1 MILTK
6 KKFFIAIVISLLF
19 VLGMLSFSGCKKSDP
34 YCYLL
39 CEDEITLMMNT
50 NSSSADV
57 KLITNTQYEISWDN
71 EIIDYDINLGKVT
84 AKQSGKTKISLSFYK
99 NKQRYSQSVS
109 IIVKNAVF
117 ATDLSVKSSYTL
129 FMGSEKNKLS
139 ADVSTLSG
147 EEYNLG
153 FSYDVLDEN
162 ILTSSGDNLMPVR
175 EGSTQVVIKA
185 VSGYNEETKE
195 FMYISRTSEVFV
207 EKQVTDLELELYDS
221 EKVVLS
227 PVENVYSLFNGTK
240 NDETIL
246 YYLKLRSTARISHY
260 TILKANENQLWT
272 DDTGISKE
280 VVDDYTVFLPIKP
293 EKFGESMLSIVLANS
308 NGDSVFVSSPLR
320 IHVYSYLQ
328 DSNIFVGSPIS
339 YKNKTECKSVSKDE
353 LTNFEQDV
361 NTGKYIL
368 YKINNQ
374 VGFYDLAI
382 TNKNYF
388 YGLIFF
394 DNYDANCY
402 NSVSAI
408 AENLT
413 ISQISDNI
421 FWFETQEVGDAKIEI
436 EATAIDQSVFKR
448 TYYYYAHNVVLQN
461 YVAVESGNMNIILG
475 DELDFSIANLSPAYA
490 TYSCELVEIE
500 NNNVLEINGFCAT
513 AKNVGT
519 ARLELRVD
527 NTTFYYTVTV
537 SDGTSIDIT
546 VESLEFDGENY
557 LAILF
562 VSDFEEYFTGLLVLE
577 DGQVE
582 YNRIGKRFYI
592 TSGKSFSN
600 IMLYFDYQSET
611 ILKQVLIDWSNT

>member
-6 KKFFIAIVISLLF
+6 KKFFIAVFISLLF
-19 VLGMLSFSGCKKSDP
+19 VLNMLLFSGCKGPDP

-57 KLITNTQYEISWDN
+57 KLITNTQYEISWDD
-71 EIIDYDINLGKVT
+71 EIIDYDISLGKVT

-99 NKQRYSQSVS
+99 NKQRYNQSVT

-117 ATDLSVKSSYTL
+117 ATDLSVKSGYTL
-129 FMGSEKNKLS
+129 FMGSERNKLS
-139 ADVSTLSG
+139 AEISTLSG
-147 EEYNLG
+147 EQYNLG
-153 FSYDVLDEN
+153 LSYKVLDES
-162 ILTSSGDNLMPVR
+162 ILTSNGESLTPVM
-175 EGSTQVVIKA
+175 EGSTQVEIKA
-185 VSGYNEETKE
+185 ISGYNEETKE
-195 FMYISRTSEVFV
+195 FMYISRLCEVFV
-207 EKQVTDLELELYDS
+207 ERQITDLDLELFDF

-227 PVENVYSLFNGTK
+227 QDENVYSLFNGTK
-240 NDETIL
+240 NNETIL
-246 YYLKLRSTARISHY
+246 YYLRLRSTAKISHY

-272 DDTGISKE
+272 DDTNLLKE
-280 VVDDYTVFLPIKP
+280 VVDDYTIFLPIKP
-293 EKFGESMLSIVLANS
+293 LNFGESMLSVVLVNS
-308 NGDSVFVSSPLR
+308 NGDSVFVSSPLK

-328 DSNIFVGSPIS
+328 DSNVFVGSPIS
-339 YKNKTECKSVSKDE
+339 YKNKTECKFVSKGD
-353 LTNFEQDV
+353 LISFDQDT
-361 NTGKYIL
+361 NTGKYDL

-394 DNYDANCY
+394 DNYDTNCY

-421 FWFETQEVGDAKIEI
+421 FWFETQEVGNAKIEI

-448 TYYYYAHNVVLQN
+448 TYYFYVHNVVLEN
-461 YVAVESGNMNIILG
+461 YVAIESGNMNILLG
-475 DELDFSIANLSPAYA
+475 DQLDFSIANLSPAYA
-490 TYSCELVEIE
+490 TYSCQLVEIE
-500 NNNVLEINGFCAT
+500 NNDVLEIEGFCAV

-527 NTTFYYTVTV
+527 NTTFYYTIVV
-537 SDGTSIDIT
+537 DDGTNIDVTI
-546 VESLEFDGENY
+546 ENLEFDGENY
-557 LAILF
+557 LAVLL
-562 VSDFEEYFTGLLVLE
+562 VSDFEEYFTELSVLE
-577 DGQVE
+577 DGQAE

-592 TSGKSFSN
+592 TSNKQFSS
-600 IMLYFDYQSET
+600 IMLYFYYQSQT
-611 ILKQVLIDWSNT
+611 ISKQVLIDWPNT

>member
-6 KKFFIAIVISLLF
+6 KKFFIAIFISLLF
-19 VLGMLSFSGCKKSDP
+19 VLSLLSFSGCKKSDP

-50 NSSSADV
+50 NTSSADV
-57 KLITNTQYEISWDN
+57 KLITNTQYEISWDD

-99 NKQRYSQSVS
+99 NKQRYSQSVT
-109 IIVKNAVF
+109 IIVKKAIF
-117 ATDLSVKSSYTL
+117 ATDLSVKSGYTL
-129 FMGSEKNKLS
+129 FMGSERNKLG
-139 ADVSTLSG
+139 AEVSTLSG
-147 EEYNLG
+147 EQYNLG
-153 FSYDVLDEN
+153 LSYDVLDEN
-162 ILTSSGDNLMPVR
+162 ILTSSGENLTPVM

-185 VSGYNEETKE
+185 ISGYNEETKE
-195 FMYISRTSEVFV
+195 FMYISRLCEVFV
-207 EKQVTDLELELYDS
+207 ERQVTDLDLELFDF
-221 EKVVLS
+221 EKIVLS
-227 PVENVYSLFNGTK
+227 QDENVYSLFNGTK

-246 YYLKLRSTARISHY
+246 YYLRLRSTAKISHY

-272 DDTGISKE
+272 DDTNLSKE

-293 EKFGESMLSIVLANS
+293 LKFGESTLSVVLANS
-308 NGDSVFVSSPLR
+308 NGDSVFVSSPLN

-328 DSNIFVGSPIS
+328 DSNVFVGSPIS
-339 YKNKTECKSVSKDE
+339 YKNKTECKSVSKDD
-353 LTNFEQDV
+353 LTSFEQDI
-361 NTGKYIL
+361 NTGKYDL

-374 VGFYDLAI
+374 IGFYDLAI

-394 DNYDANCY
+394 DNYDTNCY

-421 FWFETQEVGDAKIEI
+421 FWFETREVGNAKIEI

-448 TYYYYAHNVVLQN
+448 TYYFYVHNVVLEN
-461 YVAVESGNMNIILG
+461 YVAIESGNMNILLG
-475 DELDFSIANLSPAYA
+475 DQLDFSIANLSPAYA
-490 TYSCELVEIE
+490 TYSCQLVEIE
-500 NNNVLEINGFCAT
+500 NNDVLEIEGFCAV

-527 NTTFYYTVTV
+527 NTTFYYTIVV
-537 SDGTSIDIT
+537 SDGINIDVTI
-546 VESLEFDGENY
+546 ENLEFDGENY
-557 LAILF
+557 LAVLLI
-562 VSDFEEYFTGLLVLE
+562 SDFEEYFTGLSVLE
-577 DGQVE
+577 DNQAE
-582 YNRIGKRFYI
+582 YNKIGKRVYV
-592 TSGKSFSN
+592 TSNKQFSS
-600 IMLYFDYQSET
+600 IMLYFYYQNET
-611 ILKQVLIDWSNT
+611 ISKQVLTDWSNT